1 MIRWILWGKQIYD
14 KFSRDEMTVYAAQAS
29 FFIIISAFPF
39 IMLLMSLIQFIPSI
53 TKSDLLHVI
62 TTIVPSTMAMDS
74 VIVTA
79 VDNLYT
85 NSPATV
91 LSLTAIAAIWS
102 ASKGMLSIERGLN
115 RVFGTTK
122 KRNYIIT
129 RLICIGYTLVFMVIC
144 ILTLL
149 LLVLGSSIQAV
160 LSRHFPFLAGI
171 TGMVISFRTLLLII
185 LALSFAILY
194 TYVPEKK
201 QKFRRHLPGAIL
213 STAGWMAFSFI
224 FSIYFNNFSNFS
236 LMYGSLTAIVL
247 LMLWLYVCICI
258 LFLGAELNFFYSG
271 DWLEYRKKD
280 GFSYFNQ

>member
-91 LSLTAIAAIWS
+91 LSLTAIATIWS
-102 ASKGMLSIERGLN
+102 ASKG
-115 RVFGTTK
+115 K
-122 KRNYIIT
+122 
-129 RLICIGYTLVFMVIC
+129 
-144 ILTLL
+144 
-149 LLVLGSSIQAV
+149 
-160 LSRHFPFLAGI
+160 
-171 TGMVISFRTLLLII
+171 
-185 LALSFAILY
+185 
-194 TYVPEKK
+194 
-201 QKFRRHLPGAIL
+201 
-213 STAGWMAFSFI
+213 
-224 FSIYFNNFSNFS
+224 FSI
-236 LMYGSLTAIVL
+236 
-247 LMLWLYVCICI
+247 
-258 LFLGAELNFFYSG
+258 
-271 DWLEYRKKD
+271 
-280 GFSYFNQ
+280 